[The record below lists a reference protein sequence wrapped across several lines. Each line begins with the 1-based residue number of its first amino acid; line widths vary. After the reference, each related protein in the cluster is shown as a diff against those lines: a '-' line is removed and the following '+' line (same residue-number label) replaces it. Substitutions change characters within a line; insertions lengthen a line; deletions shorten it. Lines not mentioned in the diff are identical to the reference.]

1 MKQLLDFIPLILFF
15 AVYKFYGVQEAAIV
29 LVVATL
35 GQLAVLKIYYK
46 TIEKNQW
53 AMAIAVVFFG
63 ILTAYFNDLAFLKW
77 KVTLV
82 NLLFASA
89 LLISQ
94 FGFKKPL
101 IKALL
106 GKELK
111 LPDEIWEKLNLGWVG
126 FFFICAALNI
136 VISEYFSDDV
146 WANFKVF
153 GLTGLS
159 LLAVFGTGIFIYPY
173 LKEQSEVNNEQARKP

>member
-1 MKQLLDFIPLILFF
+1 MKQLLDFLPLILFF
-15 AVYKFYGVQEAAIV
+15 VVYKTYGVQEAAIV

-35 GQLAVLKIYYK
+35 LQLIALKVLYK
-46 TIEKNQW
+46 KIEKNQW
-53 AMAIAVVFFG
+53 IMGGAVVFFG
-63 ILTAYFNDLAFLKW
+63 LLTAYFNDLAFLKW
-77 KVTLV
+77 KVTIV
-82 NLLFASA
+82 NLLFAAA

-101 IKALL
+101 VQALL

-111 LPDEIWEKLNLGWVG
+111 LPEPVWAKLNLGWAG
-126 FFFICAALNI
+126 FFLLCAGLNV
-136 VISEYFSDDV
+136 VISEFFSDDA

-159 LLAVFGTGIFIYPY
+159 LLAVLGTGLLLYPH
-173 LKEQSEVNNEQARKP
+173 LNAQNEVNNGKE